1 MQQKSVDYVAIGKRI
16 REARAK
22 QDITQQTLAKKSG
35 ITVQFVSNVENA
47 NAKASL
53 TTIVKIA
60 NALETGVDA
69 LLCDNLSEC
78 RPIFEGQLAAL
89 VANCSDYELRLILAQ
104 AKGLIE
110 EIKNTDSYKKQDD
123 RSRKPIMNKNQTVK
137 ARKY

>member
-1 MQQKSVDYVAIGKRI
+1 MIQHKTVDYVAIGKRI
-16 REARAK
+16 KEARTK
-22 QDITQQTLAKKSG
+22 QELTQQMLAKKAG
-35 ITVQFVSNVENA
+35 ITVQFMSNVENA

-53 TTIVKIA
+53 STIVKIA

-104 AKGLIE
+104 AKGLME
-110 EIKNTDSYKKQDD
+110 EIKNTDSY
-123 RSRKPIMNKNQTVK
+123 
-137 ARKY
+137 